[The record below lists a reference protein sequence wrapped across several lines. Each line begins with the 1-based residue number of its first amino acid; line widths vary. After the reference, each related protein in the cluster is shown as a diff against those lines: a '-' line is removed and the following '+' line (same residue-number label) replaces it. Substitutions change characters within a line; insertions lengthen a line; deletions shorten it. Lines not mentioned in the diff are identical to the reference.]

1 MNIQDTSAL
10 AGAVDEK
17 LVANTSGPF
26 AVDAAKMGSG
36 LTARYPDIRQAQ
48 VRHKTVLVRA
58 DLDVPLDGGVVADAG
73 AIERF
78 APTVVGLIERGAKVI
93 VMAHLGM
100 PQGEPNPTLSTF
112 PIAVALGE
120 VLERGVQFIPD
131 CVGETAE
138 RVTGNLPD
146 GGIAF
151 LENLRFHKGET
162 ENSRAFALMLSVH
175 GDIFVNDAPF
185 CSQWVQAST
194 NKIAEILPPFAG
206 PNMVAKQKKS
216 QILEEN

>member
-1 MNIQDTSAL
+1 MRKLPHIANANV
-10 AGAVDEK
+10 AG
-17 LVANTSGPF
+17 
-26 AVDAAKMGSG
+26 
-36 LTARYPDIRQAQ
+36 
-48 VRHKTVLVRA
+48 KTVLVRA
-58 DLDVPLDGGVVADAG
+58 DLDVPMKDGFVTDAG
-73 AIERF
+73 RILRF
-78 APTVVGLIERGAKVI
+78 VPTVEALIAHGAKVV
-93 VMAHLGM
+93 VMTHLGQ
-100 PQGEPNPTLSTF
+100 PRDEPNPTLSTH

-146 GGIAF
+146 GGIAV

-175 GDIFVNDAPF
+175 GDVFVNDAPF

-194 NKIAEILPPFAG
+194 HAIAEILPSFAG
-206 PNMVAKQKKS
+206 PNLAAEQEKPR
-216 QILEEN
+216 ILEEN